1 MRIAPQLGESADSR
15 EGGVQTGKEV
25 AGLAAIAGDG

>member
-1 MRIAPQLGESADSR
+1 MRIAAQLGESADWR

-25 AGLAAIAGDG
+25 AGRAAIAGDG